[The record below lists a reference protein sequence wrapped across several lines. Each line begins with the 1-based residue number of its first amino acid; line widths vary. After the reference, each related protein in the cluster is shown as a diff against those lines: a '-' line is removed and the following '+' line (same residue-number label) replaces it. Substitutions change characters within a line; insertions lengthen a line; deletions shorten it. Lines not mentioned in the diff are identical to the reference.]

1 MPEGKDGAA
10 RLIACQD
17 FVLPVTL
24 VNLYLEQ
31 LRAIKNSFKGLR
43 FIRGSSSSLR
53 MLMKCEALESTRHLR
68 NLQVEPVK
76 FWQRGG
82 TIFNFFFFFRIFPPE
97 NKIYAI
103 VVIFVSIAS
112 TYTFQ
117 LCLLPPPPS

>member
-31 LRAIKNSFKGLR
+31 LRAVKNSLKGLR

-68 NLQVEPVK
+68 NAQVEPIK
-76 FWQRGG
+76 FWKREE
-82 TIFNFFFFFRIFPPE
+82 TIIFSEFFPK
-97 NKIYAI
+97 KIK
-103 VVIFVSIAS
+103 SMPW
-112 TYTFQ
+112 
-117 LCLLPPPPS
+117 L